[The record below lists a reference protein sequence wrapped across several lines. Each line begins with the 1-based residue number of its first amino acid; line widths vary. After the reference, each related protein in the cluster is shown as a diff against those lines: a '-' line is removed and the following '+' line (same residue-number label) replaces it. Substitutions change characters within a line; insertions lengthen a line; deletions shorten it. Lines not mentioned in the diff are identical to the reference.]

1 MSVVRWGFGLGAT
14 AVLVATGAWV
24 VWPQDVD
31 SDLWREIRPAI
42 EARLVAESHGT
53 GYGESVP
60 ELDARWFCH
69 AEALEL
75 DERDGVVRAGV
86 DTLCMEYGVQAHA
99 LVECSGAHVPQVLR
113 LERDA
118 DAVGGYRI
126 VSQEQAPEGA
136 GYAEWTQAHF
146 GHFTRAELDDTVSAS
161 PLEAAARTHFGL
173 PADAPVS
180 DC

>member
-14 AVLVATGAWV
+14 AVFVATGAWV

-31 SDLWREIRPAI
+31 SDLWQEIRPAI
-42 EARLVAESHGT
+42 EARLVAEAHGT
-53 GYGESVP
+53 GYGETAP

-75 DERDGVVRAGV
+75 NERDGVVRAGV

-113 LERDA
+113 LKRDA
-118 DAVGGYRI
+118 DGGYRI
-126 VSQEQAPEGA
+126 VSQEEPPDGA
-136 GYAEWTQAHF
+136 GYAEWTHTHF
-146 GHFTRAELDDTVSAS
+146 GHFTRTELDDTLSTT
-161 PLEAAARTHFGL
+161 PLETAARTHFGL
-173 PADAPVS
+173 AADSSVVR
-180 DC
+180 C